1 MALSI
6 LVVEDNADMRD
17 TLASFLRS
25 EGFAVTECGST
36 EEGIDAVDE
45 QKFDF
50 GLVDIN
56 LPGKSGFD
64 MVEYIREQG
73 QEFPVIALTARDAV
87 NDKIKGFDSGLNDY
101 VVKPFN
107 LRELLARIHA
117 HLRHTKTDDDEA
129 ELKTKRFRI
138 QPKALRFYVNGSQVE
153 LTQLE
158 FKMMHLLMLNHDSL
172 VKLDDLIDYVW
183 GESDAMV
190 NPPIRIHIANLRK
203 KIGDADFRIIKTV
216 PGTGY
221 ILRDEENAGKA
232 E

>member
-6 LVVEDNADMRD
+6 MVVEDNADMRD
-17 TLASFLRS
+17 TLASFLKS
-25 EGFAVTECGST
+25 EGFNVVAVGST

-45 QKFDF
+45 NHFDL

-64 MVEYIREQG
+64 MVEYIRDQG
-73 QEFPVIALTARDAV
+73 NEMPVIALTARDAV
-87 NDKIKGFDSGLNDY
+87 SDKITGFDSGLNDY
-101 VVKPFN
+101 MVKPFN

-117 HLRHTKTDDDEA
+117 HLRHSKTEDTDA
-129 ELKTKRFRI
+129 EVKTARFKI
-138 QPKALRFYVNGSQVE
+138 QPKSLRFYADGEQIE

-158 FKMMHLLMLNHDSL
+158 FKMMHLLMMNADSL
-172 VKLDDLIDYVW
+172 VKIDDLIDFVW
-183 GESDAMV
+183 GESDDLV

-203 KIGDADFRIIKTV
+203 KIGDSDYRVIKTV

-221 ILRDEENAGKA
+221 ILEDGEHAR
-232 E
+232 

>member
-25 EGFAVTECGST
+25 EGFKVMECGST

-45 QKFDF
+45 NKFDI

-64 MVEYIREQG
+64 MVEYIRDQG
-73 QEFPVIALTARDAV
+73 QEFPVIALTARDSI
-87 NDKIKGFDSGLNDY
+87 NDKVKGFDSGLNDY

-107 LRELLARIHA
+107 LRELLARVHA
-117 HLRHTKTDDDEA
+117 HLRHNKTEDDEA

-138 QPKALRFYVNGSQVE
+138 QPKALRFFVDGEPVE
-153 LTQLE
+153 LTQHE
-158 FKMMHLLMLNHDSL
+158 FKMMHLLMMNHDSL
-172 VKLDDLIDYVW
+172 VKLDDLIDHVW
-183 GESDAMV
+183 GESDDMV

-203 KIGDADFRIIKTV
+203 KLGDTDFRIIKTV

-221 ILRDEENAGKA
+221 ILRDDGDAGKT